1 MKTNFKADTLA
12 QWSLRAEKELKG
24 ASPDVLNKNNS
35 LEKPQ
40 TAYTAKETKKGDYP
54 VSYKITN
61 ETHLWE
67 FIPALNPEQTN
78 KLALSALNQ
87 GANAIMLHY
96 SGSHLGT
103 LLNEIHVQFITTGI
117 SCSWSDTDKLIQE
130 LDLLCKERELAKKD
144 ISLFI
149 KFEGFSYE
157 DLESIALKLKAMS
170 AAYPKLNFL
179 IDVADLRESGLDLVS
194 CMAVALDKGSA
205 LLQFDASLANLIAF
219 SFCVSDD
226 YYVEL
231 CALRCFNHLW
241 LNVQQ
246 KHECLTPAYI
256 LGISSR
262 FNLSAEDAYNN
273 MLRNCMAALVA
284 LNGTCNGL
292 MVHPFNG
299 NNEDPFA
306 VRMSKNLQLILLEEA
321 KLGWVKDPAK
331 GSYYLEN
338 LTFEIAE
345 LIWESYQTLNSLTS
359 KNHWIEQNTAS
370 NRQNLTTK
378 VNEVKKVIVGTNK
391 YPATERY
398 HIELPPKFRAFALS
412 EGFESLKH
420 KAKQAQAERPIL
432 LFSFGNPKMSLA
444 RTTFVTNFLALAG
457 LEGKILNEI
466 EAENSPSIFNNSIVF
481 LCSADEAYENVMD
494 QYDFGSAIVWL
505 AGNPANSQ
513 TLKSRGVTDFVHLK
527 SNIYKTLSEI
537 VKTVTT

>member
-1 MKTNFKADTLA
+1 MKTNFNADTLA
-12 QWSLRAEKELKG
+12 QWRLRSERELKG
-24 ASPDVLNKNNS
+24 ASHDVLNKNNS

-40 TAYTAKETKKGDYP
+40 AAYTTIETKKGDYP

-61 ETHLWE
+61 EMHIWE
-67 FIPALNPEQTN
+67 FIPALSPEQTN

-103 LLNEIHVQFITTGI
+103 LLNEIHVEFITTGI
-117 SCSWSDTDKLIQE
+117 ICSLNEVDNLNHE
-130 LDLLCKERELAKKD
+130 LDILCKDRELAKED

-149 KFEGFSYE
+149 KFESFSYE
-157 DLESIALKLKAMS
+157 NIESIAIKLKAMA

-246 KHECLTPAYI
+246 KYECLILAYI

-273 MLRNCMAALVA
+273 MLRNCLAALIA
-284 LNGTCNGL
+284 MNGTCNGL
-292 MVHPFNG
+292 MVQPFNG
-299 NNEDPFA
+299 NSEDPFA
-306 VRMSKNLQLILLEEA
+306 ARMSKNLQLILLEEA

-345 LIWESYQTLNSLTS
+345 LIWESYQTLSFQPS
-359 KNHWIEQNTAS
+359 KNQWIEQNTTS

-378 VNEVKKVIVGTNK
+378 VNEGKKVVVGINK
-391 YPATERY
+391 YPAIERY
-398 HIELPPKFRAFALS
+398 HLAFPPKFRDFALS
-412 EGFESLKH
+412 EAFELLKH
-420 KAKQAQAERPIL
+420 DAKQAQTKRPIL

-444 RTTFVTNFLALAG
+444 RMTFVNNFIALAG
-457 LEGKILNEI
+457 LEGKNITEI
-466 EAENSPSIFNNSIVF
+466 EAENNPSIFNNSIVF
-481 LCSADEAYENVMD
+481 LCSADEAYENAME
-494 QYDFGSAIVWL
+494 QYDFGNAIVWL
-505 AGNPANSQ
+505 AGNPANSEA
-513 TLKSRGVTDFVHLK
+513 LKSMGVTGFVHLK
-527 SNIYKTLSEI
+527 SNIYNTLSEI